1 MFPNIFRMTFS
12 LKVFTFL
19 INLSIRIRNNTGGHH
34 GQSQGGSCGGVVGDV
49 AIAGDGQEGLLLHL
63 HVEGA
68 GECVGGGQPTVD
80 GTRHLVLKH
89 PEDGVKPGFRKSR
102 KKRKDGMMQT
112 SLVNS
117 SGGSFSFESER
128 GLKRVWGDQMGG
140 PVSRKKARLEN
151 VDESAQLI

>member
-1 MFPNIFRMTFS
+1 MA
-12 LKVFTFL
+12 VGV
-19 INLSIRIRNNTGGHH
+19 GGHH
-34 GQSQGGSCGGVVGDV
+34 GQSQAVSCGEVVGDV

-68 GECVGGGQPTVD
+68 GECVGGGQPTVG

-117 SGGSFSFESER
+117 SGGSFSCERER

-151 VDESAQLI
+151 VDENAQLI